1 MKQVKRQDRASVKHL
16 APLETELF
24 RELMPLV
31 EHCGMLQYED
41 GSPRTPGYFTV
52 RTNGSAWIVSVKDP
66 DSANSFPTVG
76 KTLDEALTT
85 AALLL
90 GCEEAPWEP
99 DVYLQAT
106 QRKANKK

>member
-1 MKQVKRQDRASVKHL
+1 
-16 APLETELF
+16 
-24 RELMPLV
+24 
-31 EHCGMLQYED
+31 
-41 GSPRTPGYFTV
+41 
-52 RTNGSAWIVSVKDP
+52 VKDP